1 MNILKRVGSNL
12 SILFRELF
20 PNWFYDSSSKPN
32 QKHLSIAYK
41 VAGEDLVNQLSFDDV
56 GFGCYSQ
63 SNEDGILIYICARLG
78 LQSCSLID
86 IGSARPFGSNTT
98 NLIVNWGWDAIL
110 IDGNKNKCRLS
121 KHFFESHRYTKS
133 YPPQILNQEVS
144 VSNINRILEENNCPQ
159 DVGLLSIDIDGI
171 DYYIWESITFVKP
184 KVVVIEF
191 NRILGPN
198 KSISVP
204 YSEDFYEN
212 QDNFYYQGAALSAFE
227 KLAKSK
233 GYDLVGCNRRGYNAF
248 FVRSELNQGIF
259 PIVSV
264 KDCFSK
270 PLVKS
275 AYEKQLITLDVSEIM
290 NLDWHEI

>member
-12 SILFRELF
+12 PILFRELF
-20 PNWFYDSSSKPN
+20 PNWFYDSSSKTN

-41 VAGEDLVNQLSFDDV
+41 IAGEDLVNQLSFDDV

-63 SNEDGILIYICARLG
+63 SNEDGILIYIFARLG
-78 LQSCSLID
+78 LQNCSLID

-121 KHFFESHRYTKS
+121 KHFFKSHRYTKS

-144 VSNINRILEENNCPQ
+144 VSNINIILEENNCPE

-191 NRILGPN
+191 NRLLGPK

-212 QDNFYYQGAALSAFE
+212 QDNFYFQGASLSAFE
-227 KLAKSK
+227 KLANSK
-233 GYDLVGCNRRGYNAF
+233 GYDLIGCNRRGYNAF
-248 FVRSELNQGIF
+248 FVQSELNQGMF

-264 KDCFSK
+264 ADCFSK
-270 PLVKS
+270 PSVKS
-275 AYEKQLITLDVSEIM
+275 AYEKQLKTLDVSEIM
-290 NLDWHEI
+290 NLDWREI